1 MVSKV
6 QVFVLLCCAVTAI
19 VSSSISPKNIQY
31 SNASDSG
38 RSSNNFRSNRLT
50 RGAKHQSMS
59 KKQNRLLSLFTI
71 VQFENQPCYSSS
83 GDSGI
88 CMTSAECHQHLG
100 VPIGSCANSYGV
112 CCLSLTTCGQTIREN
127 GTYFVNAG
135 YPDGLNDT
143 GTCQVTLHKA
153 SPFICQFRLDFE
165 RFVISGPEPINH
177 QCDNDQ
183 FIVSGSNPVPVIC
196 GMNTGSHMYVDA
208 GTGTSPIILTM
219 VTSGVQLKR
228 NWKIKVSQIACDS
241 TTKAD
246 TGCLQYYTG
255 ISGTVRSYNYEPYS
269 GLHLSN
275 QDYTICLRTERN
287 FCSVQYTACDDQ
299 MNNRSHAFTLTG
311 NTLGQNAVQANV
323 GSVGSSP
330 CNSDYLVIPCVSN
343 KQGPV
348 ASGMNTCVDRLCG
361 GTLSTDYTTIPTA
374 IISNVRPF
382 RLSFHTNGVEM
393 PNDMGNR
400 GFCLNY
406 IQQPCNANY
415 P

>member
-1 MVSKV
+1 MNSTLNLVIFMTLAISIVTSLLDISIDAPISNTTVDNREIENFKSRYRRSK
-6 QVFVLLCCAVTAI
+6 L
-19 VSSSISPKNIQY
+19 
-31 SNASDSG
+31 
-38 RSSNNFRSNRLT
+38 
-50 RGAKHQSMS
+50 QSTS

-71 VQFENQPCYSSS
+71 VKFDNEPCYSSS

-88 CMTSAECHQHLG
+88 CMTSAECYQNRG

-112 CCLSLTTCGQTIREN
+112 CCLSLSTCGQTIREN

-135 YPDGLNDT
+135 YPDGLNAT
-143 GTCQVTLHKA
+143 GTCQVTIHKT
-153 SPFICQFRLDFE
+153 SPHICQFKLDFE
-165 RFVISGPEPINH
+165 RFSITGPEPVNH

-196 GMNTGSHMYVDA
+196 GLNTGSHMYVDA

-219 VTSGVQLKR
+219 VTSGIIFRR
-228 NWKIKVSQIACDS
+228 NWKIKVSQIPCDS
-241 TTKAD
+241 TTKAE

-255 ISGTVRSYNYEPYS
+255 ISGTVKSFNYESFS

-287 FCSVQYTACDDQ
+287 FCSVQYSACDDQ

-311 NTLGQNAVQANV
+311 NTLGQNPVQANV

-330 CNSDYLVIPCVSN
+330 CNSDYLIIPCVSS

-348 ASGMNTCVDRLCG
+348 TSVTNTCVDRLCG
-361 GTLSTDYTTIPTA
+361 GTLNTDYTTIPNTL
-374 IISNVRPF
+374 ISSVRPF
-382 RLSFHTNGVEM
+382 RLSFHTNSVEM

-415 P
+415 V